1 MITIHHDVHSA
12 MSSVQDIID
21 NKSSSASASANA
33 GPCASSS
40 ASGHGGL
47 SHDDEFDGVRDRG
60 VEVTRKYYLHLFLLS
75 RTEI

>member
-1 MITIHHDVHSA
+1 MIMITIHHDVHSA
-12 MSSVQDIID
+12 MSSFQDIID
-21 NKSSSASASANA
+21 NKSSSASASAR
-33 GPCASSS
+33 PCASSS